1 MSRRSRPSQLQRDVM
16 ESDKPPV
23 HRLGQLILVV
33 VLAALAFEFT
43 LTMVLPGLFCP
54 PAVYLGS
61 G

>member
-1 MSRRSRPSQLQRDVM
+1 M